1 MPVQVVTDSTADLPR
16 ELVESQGIAVVPLTV
31 RFGTE
36 EFRDGVDIT
45 PEAFLH
51 KLESS
56 PLLPTTAQPSPK
68 TFEGVYQEILTRG
81 QDAVSIHIS
90 AKLSGTMNSARL
102 ARQELGDPPGIAIVD
117 SQWTSM
123 ALGLIVL
130 AAGREAARGAGWDD
144 VVTATR
150 SAMRRVRLL
159 LFVDTLEYLQRGG
172 RIGKA
177 QAFLGGLLS
186 VKPLITLK
194 DGEVYPEERVRTRS
208 RALER
213 LRSWA
218 DGLGD
223 IEEFCALHIDSPGDA
238 EALRQH
244 VQGRHRTAQAHITPV
259 GPVIASHVGPGAV
272 GLAALVRDR

>member
-16 ELVESQGIAVVPLTV
+16 ELVESERIAVVPLTV

-36 EFRDGVDIT
+36 EFRDGIDIT
-45 PEAFLH
+45 PDVFLQ

-56 PLLPTTAQPSPK
+56 AVLPTTAQPSPK
-68 TFEGVYQEILTRG
+68 AFEAVYQEVLRRG
-81 QDAVSIHIS
+81 EGAVSIHIS
-90 AKLSGTMNSARL
+90 GKLSGTMNSARL
-102 ARQELGDPPGIAIVD
+102 ARQELGDPKGIAIVD

-130 AAGREAARGAGWDD
+130 AAAREAARGTGRDE
-144 VVTATR
+144 VVATAR

-186 VKPLITLK
+186 VKPLITLR

-213 LRSWA
+213 LRAWA
-218 DGLGD
+218 AGLGD

-238 EALRQH
+238 EALKGHLQSRFPRASGH
-244 VQGRHRTAQAHITPV
+244 MTPV
-259 GPVIASHVGPGAV
+259 GPVIAAHVGPGAV
-272 GLAALVRDR
+272 GIAAVVREG